1 MANVKKK
8 TATKKR
14 RDRKVVEK
22 GAVHI
27 RSSFNNTM
35 VTVTDSQ
42 GNAPLL
48 GLLRRAG
55 LPRFPEVHPPMP
67 PRWPPRPPRRPPWS
81 TA

>member
-8 TATKKR
+8 TVTKKR

-35 VTVTDSQ
+35 VTVLS
-42 GNAPLL
+42 LI
-48 GLLRRAG
+48 
-55 LPRFPEVHPPMP
+55 HI
-67 PRWPPRPPRRPPWS
+67 
-81 TA
+81 